1 MAIPSQQ
8 IGWSQRAKLL
18 WQISK
23 QIERL
28 TQVMG
33 NVTCP
38 ECTTTT
44 STSTST
50 TTTTT
55 TAGLFSGTISYGT
68 GGVCSSPEGS
78 FAVTG
83 NAANFCDCTELYG
96 TGFESLIGISTDVLF
111 GSQFLVVTI
120 NGTSTAMVQ
129 AGGCI
134 PC

>member
-18 WQISK
+18 WNISK
-23 QIERL
+23 QLEKLI
-28 TQVMG
+28 QVTG
-33 NVTCP
+33 NVTVPCP
-38 ECTTTT
+38 ECPECPT
-44 STSTST
+44 T

-68 GGVCSSPEGS
+68 GFVCSSPDGS

-96 TGFESLIGISTDVLF
+96 IGFESLIGISTFVLF
-111 GSQFLVVTI
+111 GSQYLAVTI
-120 NGTSTAMVQ
+120 NGTSTAIVQ
-129 AGGCI
+129 PGGCI